1 MTPPHHIDP
10 LLAAKKCSKEEQEV
24 VMLRNAQPPMRW
36 SDIAG
41 ILRCSQGE
49 ARRLHASANQK
60 VNGGYVPVKRTAAE
74 DRAIAVTD
82 PDIIRGLRGIPT
94 VGLSRSGAATVPG
107 KPTRSGK
114 QLA

>member
-1 MTPPHHIDP
+1 MTNPTHIDP
-10 LLAAKKCSKEEQEV
+10 SLAARKCSKLECDV
-24 VMLRNAQPPMRW
+24 VMLRNATPPMRW
-36 SDIAG
+36 SSVAG
-41 ILRCSQGE
+41 ILGCTQGE
-49 ARRLHASANQK
+49 ARRLWSSANRK

-107 KPTRSGK
+107 KPTRSGRI
-114 QLA
+114 AS